1 VSNVDLGILP
11 EGGWLKKVREVALR
25 WALANAVEHKGRAS
39 SKAVMGKLIAELP
52 ELRSRAEELTA
63 IVEEVVADVNRLSA
77 AEQLARLRELG
88 PPEAPRQE
96 KKRGLPELPDV
107 DKYPTVVTRFAPNPN
122 GPLHIGHI
130 RAAQLSYE
138 YARMYGGKFI
148 LRFEDT
154 NPANAMLE
162 MYDLIRQDLTWLG
175 IRWDEE
181 YLQSDRLE
189 IYYKYAEQLLSA
201 GKAYVCT
208 CNVMDFRELRD
219 RGEPC
224 PCRDLPSGEQTKRW
238 HAMLAGEYG
247 EERAVV
253 RIKTD
258 LKYPNPAVRD
268 WPALRVVGTPHPRV
282 GNRYRVW
289 PLYNFSV
296 SIDDHEMGVTHVIRG
311 KEHVVNETRQRTLFE
326 HLGWEYPTAVQ
337 YGRLTIGG
345 TVLSKTQ
352 TMRGVRAGELS
363 GYDDPRL
370 GTIAAL
376 RRRGFLPKAIRQVI
390 LDVGPTPVDAALSW
404 ETLAA
409 YNRRFVDDR
418 ANRYFFVPNPVKLTV
433 RGVPEIREAHLRLHP
448 SDPKRGKR
456 TVPLLRE
463 GNILT
468 VYLPKEDVSSM
479 REGQIFRLKDFMN
492 VELGSPGPQPE
503 AEFRSLELMD
513 VQKVQWVSANAVEV
527 EVIKPDNSH
536 ERGLAEPAVADL
548 EVGEIVQLERYGFV
562 RIDAVK
568 PKLVMVY
575 GHR

>member
-1 VSNVDLGILP
+1 MKD
-11 EGGWLKKVREVALR
+11 VRERALR
-25 WALANAVEHKGRAS
+25 WALANAVEHKGSAS
-39 SKAVMGKLIAELP
+39 PKAVTGKLIAELP
-52 ELRSRAEELTA
+52 ELRSKVEELTA
-63 IVEEVVADVNRLSA
+63 IVEEVVADVNRLTTA
-77 AEQLARLRELG
+77 DQRARLLELG
-88 PPEAPRQE
+88 PPKAIRHE
-96 KKRGLPELPDV
+96 KKLGLPELPDV

-130 RAAQLSYE
+130 RAALLSNE
-138 YARMYGGKFI
+138 YAHIYKGKFI

-162 MYDLIRQDLTWLG
+162 MYDLIKRDLTWLKIG
-175 IRWDEE
+175 WDQE
-181 YLQSDRLE
+181 YIQSDRLE
-189 IYYKYAEQLLSA
+189 IYYKYAEQLLSK

-208 CNVMDFRELRD
+208 CEVEDFRNLRD

-224 PCRDLPSGEQTKRW
+224 PCRVLPSDEQMKRW
-238 HAMLAGEYG
+238 HAMMSGEFS

-258 LKYPNPAVRD
+258 LNDPNPAVRD
-268 WPALRVVGTPHPRV
+268 WPALRVVGAPHPRV

-296 SIDDHEMGVTHVIRG
+296 SIDDHDMGVTHVIRG

-345 TVLSKTQ
+345 AVLSKTQ
-352 TMRGVRAGELS
+352 TMQGIRTGEFS

-376 RRRGFLPKAIRQVI
+376 RRRGFLPEAIRQVI

-409 YNRRFVDDR
+409 YNRKFVDAT
-418 ANRYFFVPNPVKLTV
+418 ANRYFFVPDPVKLTI
-433 RGVPEIREAHLRLHP
+433 RGAPKMLDVNLRLHP
-448 SDPKRGKR
+448 GDPNRGKR
-456 TVPLLRE
+456 EVPLLHE
-463 GNILT
+463 GDVLT
-468 VYLPKEDVSSM
+468 VYLPKDDLSSM
-479 REGQIFRLKDFMN
+479 RVGQIFRLKDLMN
-492 VELGSPGPQPE
+492 VELDSLRPDVEGSFSG
-503 AEFRSLELMD
+503 LELID
-513 VQKVQWVSANAVEV
+513 VPKVQWVSAGTIEV
-527 EVIKPDNSH
+527 EVIKPDNSRD
-536 ERGLAEPAVADL
+536 RGLAEPDVAGLKAGDIL
-548 EVGEIVQLERYGFV
+548 QFERYGFV
-562 RIDAVK
+562 RIDSVK
-568 PKLVMVY
+568 PKFVAVY

>member
-1 VSNVDLGILP
+1 
-11 EGGWLKKVREVALR
+11 LKEVREAALR
-25 WALANAVEHKGRAS
+25 WALANAADHKGRAS
-39 SKAVMGKLIAELP
+39 PKAVMGKLIAELP
-52 ELRSRAEELTA
+52 ELRSKVEELKA
-63 IVEEVVADVNRLSA
+63 IVEEVVADVNRLST

-88 PPEAPRQE
+88 PPEAPRPE

-130 RAAQLSYE
+130 RTALLSRE

-162 MYDLIRQDLTWLG
+162 MYDLIRQNLTWLG
-175 IRWDEE
+175 IEWDEE
-181 YLQSDRLE
+181 YIQSDRLE
-189 IYYKYAEQLLSA
+189 IYYGYVERLLSA

-208 CNVMDFRELRD
+208 CEVMDFRKLRD
-219 RGEPC
+219 RGKPC
-224 PCRDLPSGEQTKRW
+224 PCRDLPAGEQVKRW
-238 HAMLAGEYG
+238 HAMQAGGYG

-258 LKYPNPAVRD
+258 LKHPNPAVRD
-268 WPALRVVGTPHPRV
+268 WPALRVVGVPHPRV
-282 GNRYRVW
+282 GDRYRVW

-296 SIDDHEMGVTHVIRG
+296 SIDDHEMGVTHIIRG
-311 KEHVVNETRQRTLFE
+311 KEHVVNEMRQRTLFE
-326 HLGWEYPTAVQ
+326 HLGWEYPIAIQ
-337 YGRLTIGG
+337 HGRLTIAGA
-345 TVLSKTQ
+345 VLSKTW
-352 TMRGVRAGELS
+352 TMRGIRTGELS

-370 GTIAAL
+370 GTIAAI
-376 RRRGFLPKAIRQVI
+376 RRRGFLPEAIRQAI
-390 LDVGPTPVDAALSW
+390 LDIGTTPVDASFSW

-409 YNRRFVDDR
+409 YNRKFVDAE

-433 RGVPEIREAHLRLHP
+433 RGVPELREAHLRLHP

-456 TVPLLRE
+456 AVPLMRE
-463 GNILT
+463 DDILT

-479 REGQIFRLKDFMN
+479 QEGQIFRLKDLMN
-492 VELGSPGPQPE
+492 VELSPHLE
-503 AEFRSLELMD
+503 ADFRGFELAD
-513 VQKVQWVSANAVEV
+513 VPKVQWVSAKAIEV
-527 EVIKPDNSH
+527 EVIKPDNSR

-548 EVGEIVQLERYGFV
+548 KVGEVVQFERFGFV

-568 PKLVMVY
+568 PKLVAVY